1 MAISPEQLA
10 QIIGHN
16 SKTLCSAKGQ
26 KKLNEMA
33 GAMNFDN
40 PDQVSDEWDNW
51 NFDDPNTPQMQQPQV
66 QNKQPYYNQPVN
78 ENVLANSRLPDA
90 IKQSFAQNYIDTSA
104 LGQGLGDTSFLDNV
118 AQQRKQQVNET
129 YVPTQTT
136 GPVQYTQP
144 QQYQAQPQYPMG
156 IDYNYLKH
164 IISECIAEYF
174 SKQPLN
180 EQATLKTIG
189 LSEGKIKLV
198 DNKGNVYGATLEFK
212 GNMEDR
218 KKK

>member
-1 MAISPEQLA
+1 MAISQEQLA

-16 SKTLCSAKGQ
+16 SKTLCSPKGQ

-51 NFDDPNTPQMQQPQV
+51 NFDDPNTPQQPQAPK
-66 QNKQPYYNQPVN
+66 KQPYYNQPVN
-78 ENVLANSRLPDA
+78 ENALANSRLPDA
-90 IKQSFAQNYIDTSA
+90 IKQSFAQNYIDTSS

-118 AQQRKQQVNET
+118 AQQRRQQVNET
-129 YVPTQTT
+129 YVPAQTSS
-136 GPVQYTQP
+136 P
-144 QQYQAQPQYPMG
+144 QQYPQQAHYQAQPQYPMG

-164 IISECIAEYF
+164 IIGECIAEYF

>member
-1 MAISPEQLA
+1 MAISQQQLA
-10 QIIGHN
+10 QIISHN
-16 SKTLCSAKGQ
+16 SKTLCSPKGQ

-33 GAMNFDN
+33 GVMDFNN
-40 PDQVSDEWDNW
+40 PEQVSDEWDNW
-51 NFDDPNTPQMQQPQV
+51 NFDDPNTPTQSQTSK
-66 QNKQPYYNQPVN
+66 KQPYYNQPLN
-78 ENVLANSRLPDA
+78 ENLLANSKLPDA
-90 IKQSFAQNYIDTSA
+90 IKQSMAQNFIDTSA

-118 AQQRKQQVNET
+118 AQKRRQQVNET

-136 GPVQYTQP
+136 G
-144 QQYQAQPQYPMG
+144 QPQYQMG

-180 EQATLKTIG
+180 EQTTLKTIG

-198 DNKGNVYGATLEFK
+198 DNKGNVYGADLEFK
-212 GNMEDR
+212 GNMNER
-218 KKK
+218 KKNK